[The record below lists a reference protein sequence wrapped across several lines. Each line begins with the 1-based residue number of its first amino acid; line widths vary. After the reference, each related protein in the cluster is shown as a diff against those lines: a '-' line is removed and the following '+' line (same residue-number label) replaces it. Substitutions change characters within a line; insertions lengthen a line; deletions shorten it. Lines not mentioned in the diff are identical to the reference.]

1 MAVVGAIVVA
11 AGASSRMGGVD
22 KVFAALLSRPLLA
35 HSVGLLAAHPL
46 VDEVVLVVADAQ
58 VDRARLLVRE
68 EDWAKVIS
76 VCPGG
81 VRRQDS
87 VARGLEALSPCRWVV
102 VHDGARP
109 CLEADMVSRGLEAAG
124 ETGAAVAAIPMTDTV
139 KVVDETGL
147 VEETPPRDRLW
158 VVQTPQVFRYDLLV
172 DAHRRVREDMTDDA
186 SMVERLG
193 NRVRVF
199 RGSSSNLKVTTRG
212 DLVLAEAV
220 LRARC
225 SQEA

>member
-1 MAVVGAIVVA
+1 MVGVGAIVVA
-11 AGASSRMGGVD
+11 AGVSSRMGGVD
-22 KVFAALLSRPLLA
+22 KVFAPLLSRPLLA
-35 HSVGLLAAHPL
+35 HSVRLLASHPL

-58 VDRARLLVRE
+58 VERARRLVRE
-68 EDWAKVIS
+68 EGWVKVSS
-76 VCPGG
+76 VSPGG

-87 VARGLEALSPCRWVV
+87 VARGLEALSPCRWVL

-109 CLEADMVSRGLEAAG
+109 CLEADMVSRGLEAAR
-124 ETGAAVAAIPMTDTV
+124 ETGAAVAAVPMADTV

-158 VVQTPQVFRYDLLV
+158 AVQTPQVFRYELLV
-172 DAHRRVREDMTDDA
+172 DAHGRVREDVTDDA
-186 SMVERLG
+186 AMVERLG
-193 NRVRVF
+193 HRVRVF
-199 RGSSSNLKVTTRG
+199 QGSSSNLKVTTPG

-225 SQEA
+225 SRGG